1 MSSCLMQADLLVSV
15 HTYEKISNVV
25 AWKRHIKYF
34 VDKVTYFAFNPSGHI
49 RSTLLSSW
57 HWTFI
62 IESKNMIEKD
72 FIIAPD
78 RWKFSTQ
85 LKMILK
91 KNLDKELLFRFLL
104 ITILDC
110 YFCLSTEYRLK
121 KALFIMF
128 YFANSLL
135 YILAGCS
142 YLILFKLWKRQ
153 FFQKN

>member
-91 KNLDKELLFRFLL
+91 KKFGQRTFVPFPSDNYSWLLLLFVNRIPIEKSIVHHVLFCQFLTL
-104 ITILDC
+104 YPRRLQLS
-110 YFCLSTEYRLK
+110 YF
-121 KALFIMF
+121 I
-128 YFANSLL
+128 
-135 YILAGCS
+135 
-142 YLILFKLWKRQ
+142 
-153 FFQKN
+153 